1 MSENQNYL
9 SLEDARLY
17 YNAKRDTV
25 ELVAKSDDIDKGVV
39 LTVPANTKLETR
51 IREAMKDKGVI
62 KMQPL
67 VDETFYNAAYVNYR
81 DEPFNT
87 VPRDNEFFHDGKFGE
102 LSLGVTTEH
111 KVMNVDLF
119 SGKKQNISISGDYPS
134 ASMLTS
140 NIRQYLKDTQ
150 PEEPVYLYN
159 FSQKE
164 QEPISPME
172 SNIDNVLELLIL
184 LRKLPRSY
192 NDSQMFILL
201 KNFDSLLNGNDYDS
215 RTDKAARAEVLELI
229 RSLSQGDRHEHNP
242 IHFVFVSNKPVVS
255 DLTINASSTFVHF
268 GESRVTDYTT
278 DYLIAIL
285 GREGKGIRAI
295 FGPNVSSRPR
305 PSTAW
310 GVKGR
315 GYAKVTDINGKITE
329 GVIQTFTAI

>member
-1 MSENQNYL
+1 MPENSKYL
-9 SLEDARLY
+9 SLENARLY

-25 ELVAKSDDIDKGVV
+25 ELVAETDDIVGGFKVT
-39 LTVPANTKLETR
+39 LPANRILETQ
-51 IREAMKDKGVI
+51 IREAMKNKGII
-62 KMQPL
+62 KTQPL
-67 VDETFYNAAYVNYR
+67 VDETFYTDAYVNYR
-81 DEPFNT
+81 DKPFNT
-87 VPRDNEFFHDGKFGE
+87 QPRENEFFHHGNFGV
-102 LSLGVTTEH
+102 LSLGVMANG
-111 KVMNVDLF
+111 KVLDVDLF
-119 SGKKQNISISGDYPS
+119 QGKKQNIAISGDYAS

-150 PEEPVYLYN
+150 PEEPVYLYK